1 MPLTR
6 LCIRRKKS
14 WNLSWESYRGMSL
27 SHYQGRHFKLMK
39 RLVLQR
45 LSSCLLC
52 MVILGVSSG
61 DCEVFLSTTEPLLR
75 TETLPIEVIR
85 SSLSLVTA
93 WNLLSKTGLQRY
105 PYLLLSPFSFI
116 HMLCS
121 YFPTPASSSS
131 KKLPFLSPYDNSA
144 PFVIVSYSIT
154 DFHIPGSGK
163 CGEEECLTLKLA

>member
-1 MPLTR
+1 
-6 LCIRRKKS
+6 
-14 WNLSWESYRGMSL
+14 MSF
-27 SHYQGRHFKLMK
+27 SHYRGRHFQLMK

-45 LSSCLLC
+45 LSSCPLC
-52 MVILGVSSG
+52 MVILRVSSG
-61 DCEVFLSTTEPLLR
+61 DCEVFLSTTEVLLR

-93 WNLLSKTGLQRY
+93 WNLLSKTGLQQY

-131 KKLPFLSPYDNSA
+131 KKLPFLSPYDNLSIALSPSA
-144 PFVIVSYSIT
+144 LLSLYPIRSPIFTFPVVENAVENAVRE
-154 DFHIPGSGK
+154 D
-163 CGEEECLTLKLA
+163 EECLTLKLA